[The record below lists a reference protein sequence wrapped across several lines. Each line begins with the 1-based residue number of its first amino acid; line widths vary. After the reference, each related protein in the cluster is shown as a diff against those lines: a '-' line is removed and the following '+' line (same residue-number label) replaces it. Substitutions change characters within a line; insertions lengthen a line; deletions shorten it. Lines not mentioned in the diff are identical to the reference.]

1 MILLGNNLGSRSGAP
16 ATVTNRGIDKE
27 PVRTEDCEGSRPP
40 EGLIAWIE
48 SVEPQFHADDRIEED
63 LSKRFFEE
71 IRPLGDLA
79 RQIDGSRS
87 NTDYASTWPSSMI
100 VICTGPPC

>member
-1 MILLGNNLGSRSGAP
+1 MILLGNSLGNRSETP
-16 ATVTNRGIDKE
+16 ATVTNQDIDKE
-27 PVRTEDCEGSRPP
+27 QVRTEDCEVLRQP
-40 EGLIAWIE
+40 EDLIAWIE

-79 RQIDGSRS
+79 R
-87 NTDYASTWPSSMI
+87 P
-100 VICTGPPC
+100 

>member
-1 MILLGNNLGSRSGAP
+1 
-16 ATVTNRGIDKE
+16 VTNQGIDKE
-27 PVRTEDCEGSRPP
+27 PVRTEDCEVARPP
-40 EGLIAWIE
+40 EDLIAWIE

-79 RQIDGSRS
+79 RHKYLGKPGLS
-87 NTDYASTWPSSMI
+87 PSEDRQP
-100 VICTGPPC
+100 TL